1 MSATQLAFRLSRL
14 DAEECP
20 RGVPSEIWSEFIRI
34 ADEARKSGVKR
45 WAARSIIEIMRYEN
59 VIKRGNRDF
68 KVNNVFQASMSRAY
82 MHMRGCWGFFEVR
95 GKTVLDHAA

>member
-1 MSATQLAFRLSRL
+1 MSETQLTFRLSRL

-20 RGVPSEIWSEFIRI
+20 RGVPSEIWSEFVRI

-68 KVNNVFQASMSRAY
+68 KVNNVFQADLARSY
-82 MHMRGCWGFFEVR
+82 MRLRSCYHFFEIR
-95 GKTVLDHAA
+95 DRDARRAA